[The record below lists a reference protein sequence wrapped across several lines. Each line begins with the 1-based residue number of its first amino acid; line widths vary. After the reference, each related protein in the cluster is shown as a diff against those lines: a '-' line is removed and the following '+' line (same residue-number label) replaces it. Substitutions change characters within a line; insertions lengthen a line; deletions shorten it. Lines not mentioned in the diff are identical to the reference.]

1 MRLVDQAFRL
11 AHRADAAADLDV
23 LVAGCGF
30 RLFKRFLGAAGDEVE
45 GCAAFH
51 DDGLAGIVY
60 EDRPS
65 SPP

>member
-1 MRLVDQAFRL
+1 
-11 AHRADAAADLDV
+11 
-23 LVAGCGF
+23 
-30 RLFKRFLGAAGDEVE
+30 VE